1 MMKKKRTTQL
11 SSNRISQFIVPPE
24 KLRYY
29 PTLERYQGLTARR
42 IPAGSQSFCQK
53 KGFDA
58 IDFGVSINKK
68 GFNIYVSGDPGTG
81 KTSSVKKYLEKIAAK
96 MATPDDICYVYNFE
110 SPDEPRLLLLPA
122 GTGEVLVKEMADL
135 LDYFRYQIPRQ
146 LESESFEIKKG
157 EVIRWYQE
165 ESERNYHEIE
175 AEASRLNFVIKST
188 QGGFVVNPIVGG
200 EAIGKEEFEKLADDE
215 KEKIRKNEEK
225 LQEKLIAFF
234 HRERVLEKEYKEK
247 MTQLRQSMV
256 RLIIAD
262 PLGELRKKYHGH
274 QGLGEYLDSLE
285 RHLLENFEDF
295 FTARD
300 AKEGKAEAQT
310 ADIPDFHE
318 YKVNLLV
325 NNKNL
330 TGAPVI
336 YETNPTFQNLMGY
349 FEYEEIH
356 NSIFTDFTRMKP
368 GALHYANGG
377 FLIIQASDILKNYYA
392 WTALKRSMRN
402 RLLKMDDIDVDFRYR
417 VNIFPKPQPVPLN
430 VKIIM
435 IGDDYLYHLLYAYDD
450 DFTRIFRVKADFES
464 TTSISSRNTD
474 GLMRFIARVVQEDC
488 ALDFDLGAMRRILH
502 YSSRK
507 AEDQK
512 KYSVAASELV
522 DIILESDFWARKE
535 KRKMVDEEAVKR
547 AIAIKESR
555 HAGIKK
561 QYYEMIERGIL
572 LIDVKGEKVGVIN
585 GLAVYSVGDFSFGI
599 PSRITA
605 RVFAGRGGIINVDRE
620 VRLSGQIHDKG
631 ALILAGFLGDI
642 FAQDKPLS
650 LSASI
655 TFEQNYGGIEGDSA
669 SSTELYALLSALAE
683 VPLKQSIAVTGS
695 VNQMGQIQPIGGV
708 NEKVEGFFEICKMS
722 GLTGTQGVI
731 IPRQNIEH
739 LNLSDEVV
747 DAVRAGK
754 FHIHA
759 IEHITDGIEILTGM
773 PAGHREKN
781 GAFTKGSLF
790 EKVDQRIRKLNH
802 IKM

>member
-1 MMKKKRTTQL
+1 MP
-11 SSNRISQFIVPPE
+11 NISKSAVPPDR
-24 KLRYY
+24 LRYY
-29 PTLERYQGLTARR
+29 PKLEKYRGLTARR
-42 IPAGSQSFCQK
+42 ISPGSQSFCQK

-68 GFNIYVSGDPGTG
+68 GFNIYVSGAPGIG

-96 MATPDDICYVYNFE
+96 MPTPRDICYVYNFE
-110 SPDEPRLLLLPA
+110 APDEPRLIMLPA
-122 GTGEVLVKEMADL
+122 GTGEVFVKEMADL
-135 LDYFRYQIPRQ
+135 LDYFQYQIPRQ
-146 LESESFEIKKG
+146 LESEAFEMKKG
-157 EVIRWYQE
+157 EVVRWYQE
-165 ESERNYHEIE
+165 ESERNYRNIE
-175 AEASRLNFVIKST
+175 MEAAQLSFTIKST
-188 QGGFVVNPIVGG
+188 QSGFVINPIVGG
-200 EAIGKEEFEKLADDE
+200 EAIGKEEFEKLSE
-215 KEKIRKNEEK
+215 SERERIRRNEEK

-247 MTQLRQSMV
+247 MTVLRQSMV
-256 RLIIAD
+256 RLIIAE
-262 PLGELRKKYHGH
+262 PLEELRRKYHTNRD
-274 QGLGEYLDSLE
+274 LGTYLDSLE
-285 RHLLENFEDF
+285 KHILGHFEAF

-300 AKEGKAEAQT
+300 AKEGKVDPQT
-310 ADIPDFHE
+310 VDVPNFHE

-330 TGAPVI
+330 KGAPII
-336 YETNPTFQNLMGY
+336 YETNPTYQNLMGY

-377 FLIIQASDILKNYYA
+377 FLIVQANDILKNYHA

-402 RLLKMDDIDVDFRYR
+402 RLLKMDDVDVDFRYR
-417 VNIFPKPQPVPLN
+417 ANIFPKPEPVPLD
-430 VKIIM
+430 VKLIM
-435 IGDDYLYHLLYAYDD
+435 IGDDYLYRMLYAYDD

-464 TTSISSRNTD
+464 VTDISPRNTE
-474 GLMRFIARVVQEDC
+474 GLVRFISRVVQEDC
-488 ALDFDLGAMRRILH
+488 MLDFDLSAMRRILH

-535 KRKMVDEEAVKR
+535 KRTIVNEEAVR
-547 AIAIKESR
+547 HAIAIKESR
-555 HAGIKK
+555 HAGLKK
-561 QYYEMIERGIL
+561 QYYELIERGII
-572 LIDVKGEKVGVIN
+572 LIEVAGEKVGMIN
-585 GLAVYSVGDFSFGI
+585 GLAVYSVGDFAFGI

-605 RVFAGRGGIINVDRE
+605 RVFAGKQGIVNIDRE

-642 FAQDKPLS
+642 FAQDKPIS
-650 LSASI
+650 FSASI
-655 TFEQNYGGIEGDSA
+655 TFEQSYGEIEGDSA

-683 VPLKQSIAVTGS
+683 VPIRQSIAVTGS

-708 NEKVEGFFEICKMS
+708 NEKIEGFFEICKMK

-739 LNLSDEVV
+739 LNLCDEVV
-747 DAVRAGK
+747 EAVKRK
-754 FHIHA
+754 RFHIYA
-759 IEHITDGIEILTGM
+759 ISNIMEGVEILTGM
-773 PAGHREKN
+773 PAGRREKN
-781 GAFTKGSLF
+781 GSFTPGSLF
-790 EKVDQRIRKLNH
+790 EKVDQRIRKLNR
-802 IKM
+802 IK